1 MRQLYEKTHG
11 WLRDAGDF
19 GVSLLLVFLIVHLL
33 FPGSTGIV
41 ANVSQILEGMSV
53 EGRYSLIALLLFLLV
68 YNRRRGQS
76 AGGGSPAEV

>member
-1 MRQLYEKTHG
+1 LRQLYEKTHG

-19 GVSLLLVFLIVHLL
+19 GVSLLLVLLIVDLL

-53 EGRYSLIALLLFLLV
+53 EGRYSLIAMFLFLLV
-68 YNRRRGQS
+68 YTRRRGQS
-76 AGGGSPAEV
+76 GGGGSTVEA